1 MGAVCA
7 SVSSDLS
14 RVRPKGARRNAAR
27 QINNALCNQLAEKTM
42 FLLEFRE
49 YTERHPVQ
57 AAATPSAVN
66 VPYVRRDIDF
76 PEDNPNYTL
85 TVTKN

>member
-1 MGAVCA
+1 METAGAVCA

-14 RVRPKGARRNAAR
+14 RVRPKGAR

-57 AAATPSAVN
+57 AAAMPSAVN
-66 VPYVRRDIDF
+66 VPYVRRDSDF
-76 PEDNPNYTL
+76 TEDNPNYTL

>member
-1 MGAVCA
+1 
-7 SVSSDLS
+7 
-14 RVRPKGARRNAAR
+14 
-27 QINNALCNQLAEKTM
+27 M

-57 AAATPSAVN
+57 AAAMSSAVN
-66 VPYVRRDIDF
+66 VPYVRRDSDF